1 MARLPLYKAA
11 ETEMIRRIKT
21 GEWAPGLRL
30 PNEFGLAD
38 EFGVSQGTM
47 RRALMSLESMGM
59 LDRKPG
65 RGTVVADPRT
75 APARRSAPGYH
86 RILGIDGTPAV
97 FEVFRPRN
105 TVRPATPEE
114 ADIFGSARVHELER
128 ILKAE
133 GVRVGLDLVT
143 VPAGQAPGLPET
155 LPVALDL
162 ICAEIAL
169 PLARIDDQLVAEVTS
184 MGESVAL
191 AVDRHTGLLTLTRTA
206 RDADGTPV
214 ARQVTRLVTDRI
226 SYTVTLSE

>member
-47 RRALMSLESMGM
+47 RRALMSLEGMGM

-65 RGTVVADPRT
+65 RGTVVADPRA
-75 APARRSAPGYH
+75 APARRSASGYH

-97 FEVFRPRN
+97 FEVFRPRS
-105 TVRPATPEE
+105 TERPATPEE
-114 ADIFGSARVHELER
+114 ADLFGSARVHELER

-143 VPAGQAPGLPET
+143 VPARRAPGLPET